1 MSDIATVTG
10 SASRIERGAT
20 NPKTA
25 ALLFDTR
32 CTLRVVLGRAWV
44 PLGKLRKLTKG
55 SVIELDGSIQKPV
68 EVFVKGCLVARGE
81 VVVVN
86 GNYGIR
92 ITAVASHTERIQA
105 SQIESA

>member
-1 MSDIATVTG
+1 MLDIATATD
-10 SASRIERGAT
+10 SASHIERGAA
-20 NPKTA
+20 NPKTV

-55 SVIELDGSIQKPV
+55 SVIELDGSIQKPA

-86 GNYGIR
+86 GNYGVR
-92 ITAVASHTERIQA
+92 ITAVASDTERVQA
-105 SQIESA
+105 SQLEPA